1 MLAQRAGHLK
11 ARQGKILN
19 AQSNVTRER
28 PISFTAAMTRAIL
41 DGRKTQTRRLMRDN
55 DDSACPLGIAG
66 DRLWVREPWGYAAQF
81 RDANAGPTGTVIY
94 AADGRAPG
102 PRRAWRQPL
111 YMPRSCSR
119 IALEIIRSE
128 AQSLQQITTTDAQA
142 EGYLEDELFGDARQW
157 FARLWDRLYAQDGFT
172 WEANPRV
179 WAITF
184 RLL

>member
-1 MLAQRAGHLK
+1 M
-11 ARQGKILN
+11 
-19 AQSNVTRER
+19 TRER

-41 DGRKTQTRRLMRDN
+41 EGRKTQTRRLIRDN
-55 DDSACPLGIAG
+55 DESVCPLGIAG

-81 RDANAGPTGTVIY
+81 RDANAEPSGKVIY
-94 AADGRAPG
+94 AADGRALG

-119 IALEIIRSE
+119 IVLEIISSE
-128 AQSLQQITTTDAQA
+128 AQSLQQISNDDAEA
-142 EGYLEDELFGDARQW
+142 EGYTQDELFADSRQW
-157 FARLWDRLYAQDGFT
+157 FAQLWDRLYAQHGFT

-184 RLL
+184 RVL